1 LTNADNDITALRE
14 RLDFVRLDEAAL
26 ADLRA
31 LQPVVERHLPEALSA
46 FYDRLSD
53 VPEMAAFFSGRPQM
67 DQASGKQV
75 GHWGAIAAGRFD
87 AGYIASSRRVGERH
101 AKIGLEPR
109 WYMGGYGLILEHL
122 LTGVLAAELAPSQ
135 EKPKGL
141 FGKAKPAEVDAAAL
155 SRKLSALV
163 KAVLLDMD
171 LAVTVYFDRLTADA
185 AERDRKAAERI
196 HRAVTLTGEALKSLA
211 DGNLTARISAEFDAE
226 FDEIKHDTNA
236 VADRL
241 EQIVRQL
248 RDTSGSLRTATGEI
262 LAGANDLSDRT
273 TKQAATIE
281 ETSAAME
288 QLMTTVAAN
297 VESARV
303 ASGSARAM
311 SETAEAGTGKMA
323 RANEAME
330 RITASSDKIGKIIG
344 LIDDIAFQ
352 TNLLALNASVEAARA
367 GEAGKGFAVVAVEV
381 RRLAQS
387 AAIAS
392 ADIKALIEQSGNDV
406 RDGTALVAEAA
417 QKLGAI
423 LSSVRDNEVLMEQI
437 ATASASQAE
446 SIAEV
451 TVAVRQMD
459 EMTQHNAAL
468 VEQINGAIEQT
479 EQQAAELDMVVDV
492 FTVSDEDAPMRRVA

>member
-1 LTNADNDITALRE
+1 LILSNETAELQE
-14 RLDFVRLDEAAL
+14 RLDFVRLDETAL

-31 LQPVVERHLPEALSA
+31 LGPIVERHLPEALAA
-46 FYDRLSD
+46 FYERLAQ
-53 VPEMAAFFSGRPQM
+53 VPEMAAMFPDGRPQM
-67 DQASGKQV
+67 ERASNRQV
-75 GHWGAIAAGRFD
+75 GHWKAIAAGRLD
-87 AGYIASSRRVGERH
+87 ADYVAASRKVGERH
-101 AKIGLEPR
+101 AQIGLEPR
-109 WYMGGYGLILEHL
+109 WYMGGYGLILEKL
-122 LTGVLAAELAPSQ
+122 LAGVLAEELKPAPAR
-135 EKPKGL
+135 KL
-141 FGKAKPAEVDAAAL
+141 FGKPEPQVDAAGL

-171 LAVTVYFDRLTADA
+171 LAVTVYFERITAAA
-185 AERDRKAAERI
+185 AERDRLAGERI
-196 HRAVTLTGEALKSLA
+196 RHAVEATGEALKTLA
-211 DGNLTARISAEFDAE
+211 DGNLTARITAEFDSE
-226 FDEIKHDTNA
+226 FDAIKHDTNA

-248 RDTSGSLRTATGEI
+248 RGTSGSLRTATTEI
-262 LAGANDLSDRT
+262 LAGANDLSDRS

-288 QLMTTVAAN
+288 QLMATVSAN
-297 VESARV
+297 VDSARA
-303 ASGSARAM
+303 ASGSARSM
-311 SETAEAGTGKMA
+311 SETAEAGTAVMT

-330 RITASSDKIGKIIG
+330 RITASSDKIAAIIG

-387 AAIAS
+387 AATAS
-392 ADIKALIEQSGNDV
+392 SDIKALIEQSGRDV
-406 RDGTALVAEAA
+406 RDGSSLVAEATD
-417 QKLGAI
+417 KLEAI
-423 LSSVRDNEVLMEQI
+423 LGSVRENEALLDRI
-437 ATASASQAE
+437 AAASASQAE
-446 SIAEV
+446 GIGEI
-451 TVAVRQMD
+451 TVAVRQLD

-492 FTVSDEDAPMRRVA
+492 FTVSDDEAARRAA

>member
-1 LTNADNDITALRE
+1 MTTSTDHSHELQS
-14 RLDFVRLDEAAL
+14 RLDFVRLDDNAL

-31 LQPVVERHLPEALSA
+31 LQPTVERHLPEALAA
-46 FYDRLSD
+46 FYDRLSL
-53 VPEMAAFFSGRPQM
+53 VPQMAAMFDGRPQM
-67 DQASGKQV
+67 DRASGKQV
-75 GHWGAIAAGRFD
+75 GHWKSIAAGQFD
-87 AGYIASSRRVGERH
+87 AGYVESSRRVGERH

-122 LTGVLAAELAPSQ
+122 LTGVLAEELAPKA
-135 EKPKGL
+135 EKRGM
-141 FGKAKPAEVDAAAL
+141 FGKAKPAEIDAAAL

-171 LAVTVYFDRLTADA
+171 LAVTVYFDRLTEAA
-185 AERDRKAAERI
+185 AERDRQASERI
-196 HRAVTLTGEALKSLA
+196 RRAVALTGDALKSLA
-211 DGNLTARISAEFDAE
+211 AGDLTARIEAEFDDE
-226 FDEIKHDTNA
+226 FVSIKDDTNA

-273 TKQAATIE
+273 TRQAATIE

-288 QLMTTVAAN
+288 QLMTTVTAN
-297 VESARV
+297 VDSVKAASEGAR
-303 ASGSARAM
+303 GM
-311 SETAEAGTGKMA
+311 SETADAGTGVMA
-323 RANEAME
+323 KANEAMQ
-330 RITASSDKIGKIIG
+330 RITTSSDKIGQIIG

-367 GEAGKGFAVVAVEV
+367 GEAGKGFAVVAIEV

-387 AAIAS
+387 AAAAS
-392 ADIKALIEQSGNDV
+392 ADIKALIEQSDSDV
-406 RDGTALVAEAA
+406 RSGSALVAEAA
-417 QKLGAI
+417 GKLGAI
-423 LSSVRDNEVLMEQI
+423 LNSVRDNEALLAEI
-437 ATASASQAE
+437 AASSAAQAE
-446 SIAEV
+446 GIGEV

-468 VEQINGAIEQT
+468 VEEINGAIEQT

-492 FTVSDEDAPMRRVA
+492 FTVSDEGAARRRAA